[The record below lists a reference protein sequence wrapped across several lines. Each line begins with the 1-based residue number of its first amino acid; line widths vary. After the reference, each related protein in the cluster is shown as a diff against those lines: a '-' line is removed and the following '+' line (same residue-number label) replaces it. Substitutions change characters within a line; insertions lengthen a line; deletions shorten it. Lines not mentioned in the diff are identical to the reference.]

1 MAELERTKTI
11 ILTIPLE
18 DTAQKIR
25 YEQLELKAPT
35 LTQVE
40 KFYEKQES
48 STSIAAMRLLIALVT
63 DTRESVL
70 APMDYVDFC
79 KCKEYLLGFFE
90 LEALTA
96 WQEVAADVT
105 FYFGWSDERAW
116 GMTQKRLLWW
126 GRRPNELIN

>member
-18 DTAQKIR
+18 DAAQKIR

-48 STSIAAMRLLIALVT
+48 SSSIAAMRLLISLVT
-63 DTRESVL
+63 GTRESVL

-79 KCKEYLLGFFE
+79 KCKEYLLGF
-90 LEALTA
+90 LN
-96 WQEVAADVT
+96 W
-105 FYFGWSDERAW
+105 
-116 GMTQKRLLWW
+116 K
-126 GRRPNELIN
+126 P